1 MSVISLADIIRVL
14 RQYHARYRWLDV
26 FSHQIRELHE
36 PTHLQFFPTGENQ
49 YRVQVGSEQ
58 LDLQM
63 YRRKGVVRCSL
74 GSGQIPSSAAIAG
87 AAVGAIVGAGIQ
99 PKGPEGLVL
108 GLLLGGLMGAALG
121 SQAGDTQG
129 ADENRVMTLRY
140 EPATQAWRVYH
151 GPYIGWAKE
160 ALRPG

>member
-26 FSHQIRELHE
+26 FSYQLRELNE
-36 PTHLQFFPTGENQ
+36 PTDLQFFPTGENQ
-49 YRVQVGSEQ
+49 FRVQVGTEQ

-63 YRRKGVVRCSL
+63 YRNKGVVRCSL
-74 GSGQIPSSAAIAG
+74 GSGQVTSTAAIAG
-87 AAVGAIVGAGIQ
+87 AAIGAMVGAGIQ

-121 SQAGDTQG
+121 SQA
-129 ADENRVMTLRY
+129 ADENRIMTLRY